1 MEEEIEKDIID
12 NDVYI
17 CLYFLMKY
25 ILLGKDENSNINSKL
40 KDDFVPILNE
50 NGFDLNLD
58 NIDAYRANQEVTE
71 LKTEIIRNINIVF
84 NFIKSQNSVFAG
96 EIMENIIIKILS
108 QEFKVETSDFFGKY
122 LYNNLQEFNQILLIK
137 KNGKEEEEDVGKH
150 KIKEWI
156 INDNLKN
163 FFELEE
169 VLSKDFVLDKIH
181 QHQNPL
187 VKTNILFQF
196 LLQINFYKYIKI
208 GRKPKSKKS
217 ESTSIYIP
225 IKNLRYSNEI
235 GREQNI
241 PFGLVTSFFI
251 SIYIYCHNKQNPL
264 MTYSQSK
271 EYLINLPFVYEL
283 SEAAINDDNLVIV
296 LTPIRLEKRIVDIQM
311 NDNRFESKGILEL
324 CKVLIFNRN
333 IKKICINGCEIK
345 PEYFE
350 HLKNF
355 CKYYFRIIPNT
366 NIKFLDMSK
375 NYLKSDF
382 DIYLSKIIST
392 LEGLK
397 TLNLSDN
404 DLKDGIASFF
414 VALKNLYR
422 QKKSDL
428 ETLFLINCNLDHI
441 SFYEMGELLKSKYCK
456 LKYLCLNLNLIPS
469 DINFFKALKKN
480 RSLKEIYLYNCGIFS
495 DNTDEIDRIISNTN
509 IECLYISNNNIY
521 DFNQFIRI
529 IYRNSLIKNNE
540 QNIVSEIP
548 CLYNL
553 NMNNYYFSNKNDE
566 KFKLIN
572 EGIKNTNLSCLDIS
586 KVLLK
591 KDFIKKEEE
600 NLFFESRDQDEITKD
615 KKPEEIKKKFDYLNI
630 EQKKYTKALKEK
642 YEYKIDIENLSQDL
656 KSFNEDFHGEI
667 EKIINDKNS
676 KYNIFI
682 LQKAVDLIKNK
693 NMKFKNI
700 EEKEEYISQLVN
712 YIKLK
717 KAEKNIQE
725 CDQILKEKKMIII

>member
-12 NDVYI
+12 KDVYI

-40 KDDFVPILNE
+40 KNDFVPILKE
-50 NGFDLNLD
+50 NGFDLNLGK
-58 NIDAYRANQEVTE
+58 IDAYMEKQETTELEE

-108 QEFKVETSDFFGKY
+108 QDFKVETSDFFGKY
-122 LYNNLQEFNQILLIK
+122 LYNNLQEFNQILFIK
-137 KNGKEEEEDVGKH
+137 KNGKEEEEVVGKN
-150 KIKEWI
+150 KIKEWF
-156 INDNLKN
+156 INKNLKN
-163 FFELEE
+163 FFELEK
-169 VLSKDFVLDKIH
+169 VLSKDFVFDKIN

-208 GRKPKSKKS
+208 GHKPKSKKS

-271 EYLINLPFVYEL
+271 ENLINLPFVYEL

-375 NYLKSDF
+375 NY
-382 DIYLSKIIST
+382 
-392 LEGLK
+392 
-397 TLNLSDN
+397 
-404 DLKDGIASFF
+404 
-414 VALKNLYR
+414 R
-422 QKKSDL
+422 
-428 ETLFLINCNLDHI
+428 
-441 SFYEMGELLKSKYCK
+441 
-456 LKYLCLNLNLIPS
+456 
-469 DINFFKALKKN
+469 
-480 RSLKEIYLYNCGIFS
+480 
-495 DNTDEIDRIISNTN
+495 
-509 IECLYISNNNIY
+509 
-521 DFNQFIRI
+521 
-529 IYRNSLIKNNE
+529 
-540 QNIVSEIP
+540 
-548 CLYNL
+548 
-553 NMNNYYFSNKNDE
+553 
-566 KFKLIN
+566 
-572 EGIKNTNLSCLDIS
+572 
-586 KVLLK
+586 
-591 KDFIKKEEE
+591 
-600 NLFFESRDQDEITKD
+600 
-615 KKPEEIKKKFDYLNI
+615 
-630 EQKKYTKALKEK
+630 
-642 YEYKIDIENLSQDL
+642 
-656 KSFNEDFHGEI
+656 
-667 EKIINDKNS
+667 
-676 KYNIFI
+676 
-682 LQKAVDLIKNK
+682 
-693 NMKFKNI
+693 
-700 EEKEEYISQLVN
+700 
-712 YIKLK
+712 
-717 KAEKNIQE
+717 
-725 CDQILKEKKMIII
+725 